1 MRVAH
6 APGMLGTFPSPPRV
20 SDPDM
25 HHSTCVTHVPWCMPG
40 SLTSCFLWSR
50 WWGKRCWHSWHMHN
64 PQFYVSGKKPM
75 VTGHT
80 QSYHMVVI
88 RPVAVIP
95 TGTSLI
101 PYICHNRSQNI
112 IFRENDIDCLAQ
124 LGVHAQFLLSR
135 ELFTTVPVGEAAM
148 RAFLQNVI
156 T

>member
-1 MRVAH
+1 
-6 APGMLGTFPSPPRV
+6 
-20 SDPDM
+20 
-25 HHSTCVTHVPWCMPG
+25 
-40 SLTSCFLWSR
+40 
-50 WWGKRCWHSWHMHN
+50 MHN

-156 T
+156 TLGQPVEIKFVLTEMIMYRSTQSNLLFDTQGFF